1 MRKVAL
7 FANFPLPFANI
18 AFAMNFRNARFFC
31 FTILLMGLLSPIQA
45 QINVDSVLAIA
56 ETIEDDTKRMNFM
69 DEVVAPNNFKNFDD
83 PVTLVKEQLALAKK
97 LNSFQDETL
106 YALDLIT
113 SANFVGQFA
122 LADSLSLHYVT
133 RVKEVE
139 DLRSKIYLY
148 KEAAKAA
155 FFNQIYDQ
163 GIHYDTLALGLVS
176 GLNPPVFRDSVAA
189 ELYNFLGKSY
199 NASGQFVP
207 AALVLTKGIDLIRDK
222 TPPPNTL
229 NEMYTELGIVY
240 SQIGLYDQAV
250 EYLDKTT
257 VTSKSVIA
265 KAGTQTNIG
274 RNLLLTHDYPA
285 ARDRY
290 LKVLSYDIPP
300 NARGISLTYAY
311 NGLIEA
317 YYRMGTQ
324 DSLDYYHQQ
333 YAALLE
339 ENPELQEANS
349 FLYRQS
355 TFLYQLTN
363 NRLKEAQA
371 TGEALYQEAIE
382 KNDPAE
388 QLMYTEFLSDLYKKQ
403 GNYRAAEQYT
413 QELMTLKD
421 SIQGANRNNALLLYY
436 NQFETKEKEN
446 EILRLDAERQQAT
459 ASRRLFQ
466 TAAGLLGLLLLMGI
480 FFFLRLRKAR
490 QKLAVQNEKLN
501 ELNATKDR
509 FFGIIAHDLR
519 NPIVALSTAGNQV
532 NKLFD
537 RGKTD
542 AVKRVVGN
550 ISGTADRLN
559 GLLDNLLQWALSQSG
574 AITLKK
580 ERILLNEIMEN
591 NLRLY
596 APAASEKEIELRNEV
611 AKDIHVK
618 ADHNALQ
625 TILRNLLGNAVKF
638 TPDGQQNV
646 VTLSHRQEGEMDV
659 ITVSDQGTGV
669 SAEDQKQLF
678 SLHRSKSTTGRRK
691 SGTGLGLILCRD
703 LAELHGGRIELESEP
718 GEGARFSVWLP
729 RG

>member
-1 MRKVAL
+1 MDVQT
-7 FANFPLPFANI
+7 
-18 AFAMNFRNARFFC
+18 ARLSYFF
-31 FTILLMGLLSPIQA
+31 FILVGLSPLA
-45 QINVDSVLAIA
+45 YGQINVDSVLTIA
-56 ETIEDDTKRMNFM
+56 EGIEDDSERLDFL
-69 DEVVAPNNFKNFDD
+69 DEVVAPNKFRDFDD
-83 PVTLVKEQLALAKK
+83 PVTLVKEQLDIAKRQ
-97 LNSFQDETL
+97 NSFQDESL
-106 YALDLIT
+106 YALDLIHA
-113 SANFVGQFA
+113 ANFAGQFS
-122 LADSLSLHYVT
+122 LGDSLSLHYVN
-133 RVKEVE
+133 RVDEVE
-139 DLRSKIYLY
+139 TFRTKVYLY
-148 KEAAKAA
+148 HEAGKAA
-155 FFNQIYDQ
+155 FYNQMYDQ
-163 GIHYDTLALGLVS
+163 GIHFDTLALGLVPL
-176 GLNPPVFRDSVAA
+176 LNVPAVKDSIAI
-189 ELYNFLGKSY
+189 ELHNYLGKSY

-207 AALVLTKGIDLIRDK
+207 AALELTKGIDLIRDK
-222 TPPPNTL
+222 EIMLYTL

-257 VTSKSVIA
+257 VMAKSNFAI
-265 KAGTQTNIG
+265 AGTQTNIG
-274 RNLLLTHDYPA
+274 RNLLLTHNYPA
-285 ARDRY
+285 AKDRY
-290 LKVLSYDIPP
+290 LKVLAYDLPP
-300 NARGISLTYAY
+300 NKRGISLTYAY
-311 NGLIEA
+311 NGLVEA
-317 YYRMGTQ
+317 YYRMEIQ
-324 DSLDYYHQQ
+324 DSLNYYYQQ
-333 YAALLE
+333 YTTLLE
-339 ENPELQEANS
+339 ENPELREANS

-363 NRLKEAQA
+363 NRLNEAQT

-403 GNYRAAEQYT
+403 GNYRSAEQYIR
-413 QELMTLKD
+413 ELMTLKD

-446 EILRLDAERQQAT
+446 EILRLDAERLQAT

-466 TAAGLLGLLLLMGI
+466 TAAGLLGLLLLTGL

-490 QKLAVQNEKLN
+490 QKLASQNEELN

-580 ERILLNEIMEN
+580 EALLLAQIIEN

-596 APAASEKEIELRNEV
+596 APAASEKDIDLRNEV
-611 AKDIHVK
+611 AEGTQVT

-638 TPDGQQNV
+638 TPAGQQSTI
-646 VTLSHRQEGEMDV
+646 TLSHRQEGKMDV
-659 ITVSDQGTGV
+659 ITVSDQGKGI
-669 SAEDQKQLF
+669 SEEDKKQLF
-678 SLHRSKSTTGRRK
+678 SLHGGNSSDGRRK

-703 LAELHGGRIELESEP
+703 LAELHGGRIELDSKA

-729 RG
+729 RS